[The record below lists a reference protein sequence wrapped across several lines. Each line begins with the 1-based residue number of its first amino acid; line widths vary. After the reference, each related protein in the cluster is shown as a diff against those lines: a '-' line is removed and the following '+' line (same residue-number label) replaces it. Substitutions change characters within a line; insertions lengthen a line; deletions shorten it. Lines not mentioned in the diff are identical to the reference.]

1 MGRTK
6 GELAEGFIRVNSDN
20 IKALLKKKYVSQKS
34 VSIFVLEQD
43 PSTLS
48 FQLKHGSMS
57 EDKFNKLMD
66 YFKVPLNEREKYLD
80 KEEEQANESVS
91 AQTVKK
97 DSNSDTLDLLVV
109 GVNTLYETQIDT
121 NKLLKELIEQVKV
134 TNTKL
139 ERLEKRVG
147 TIENATGQILSKTI
161 MGNDKS
167 DDILKNV
174 QDMKSTI
181 NVIKGRTTD
190 ITDIVKTKRYKVV

>member
-6 GELAEGFIRVNSDN
+6 GELADGFIRINSAN

-57 EDKFNKLMD
+57 EVKFNKLMD

-80 KEEEQANESVS
+80 KEEESANESTS
-91 AQTVKK
+91 AQTVKN

-109 GVNTLYETQIDT
+109 GVNTLYETQSDT

-174 QDMKSTI
+174 QDMKSTV

-190 ITDIVKTKRYKVV
+190 ITDIIKTKRYKVV